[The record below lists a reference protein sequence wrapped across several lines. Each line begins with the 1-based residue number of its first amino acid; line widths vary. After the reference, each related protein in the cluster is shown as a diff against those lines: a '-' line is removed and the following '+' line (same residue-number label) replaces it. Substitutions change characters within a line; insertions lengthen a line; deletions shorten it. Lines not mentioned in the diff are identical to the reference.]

1 MNRNMMY
8 DLLFNEKQMFSVR
21 NRRYNR
27 NGTQTGYSVE
37 FRLNRDLDQA
47 SCDIILDWGYI
58 SNVSSISLYQNEVH
72 IEGKFGEM
80 EMSVNINY
88 KDIKDD
94 EFEVRIFGEDGS
106 RTY

>member
-1 MNRNMMY
+1 MY
-8 DLLFNEKQMFSVR
+8 DLLHHQKKMFSVR

-27 NGTQTGYSVE
+27 NGTQTGYTVE
-37 FRLNRDLDQA
+37 FRLNRELDQHD
-47 SCDIILDWGYI
+47 CDILFDWGYI
-58 SNVSSISLYQNEVH
+58 SNVTSIFLYQKELH

-80 EMSVNINY
+80 GMSVNINY

-94 EFEVRIFGEDGS
+94 EFDVRIFGEDGS

>member
-27 NGTQTGYSVE
+27 YGTQTGYSVE

-58 SNVSSISLYQNEVH
+58 SNVSTISLYKNEVH